1 MQQRKRTT
9 VRSESQRKRPAWVV
23 YAAVG
28 AMAFMLFLTINYR
41 TFSALNNEEREN
53 DQLTTQIQSVTDE
66 NIQLVDEIHSLKTD
80 PATVEREAKRLGIPV
95 RSAASVTAVTSQP
108 QAKAANDAAP
118 AAVKAKKDVKTTV
131 SVPTK

>member
-1 MQQRKRTT
+1 
-9 VRSESQRKRPAWVV
+9 
-23 YAAVG
+23 
-28 AMAFMLFLTINYR
+28 MAFMLFLTINYR